1 MEKFDLFVLGT
12 GPAGQRA
19 AVQAA
24 KLGKTVGI
32 CERREVVGGVCINTG
47 TVPSKTFR
55 EAVLYLSGL
64 TQKRMYGYGYA
75 VKEKITIEDLLFRC
89 DSVVK
94 REIEVIRAQM
104 RRNGISLL
112 TGAASFVDPHHLTV
126 TGALSTV
133 AVEADKI
140 LIATGTT
147 PAPPPGVPVDGESV
161 IDSDG
166 ILTLKS
172 LPKSLTV
179 VGAGVIGVEYA
190 SMFAALGVHVTIIDK
205 RPRLL
210 EFLDGEITEALQ
222 YTLRSMDC
230 TLRLGEDV
238 ASVAVEA
245 PHRAVA
251 ILKSGKKIVSELV
264 LYSIGRLGATGELNL
279 AAAGLAADDRGRL
292 KVNAHYQTDVPHI
305 YAAGDVIGFPSL
317 ASTSLEQ
324 GRLASCHAFGAPC
337 RSMPELFPFGIYAIP
352 EISMVGRTEQ
362 DLTAAGI
369 PYETGLAH
377 YREIA
382 RGAILGDDTGL
393 LKLLFH
399 RETRKLLGVHI
410 IGTAATML
418 VHIGQAVLA
427 FDGTIDYFIDTVF
440 NYPTFAECYKVAAL
454 DGQNKLGPPG
464 SPPTPAPA

>member
-1 MEKFDLFVLGT
+1 
-12 GPAGQRA
+12 
-19 AVQAA
+19 
-24 KLGKTVGI
+24 
-32 CERREVVGGVCINTG
+32 VGGVCINTG
-47 TVPSKTFR
+47 TLPSKTFR

-64 TQKRMYGYGYA
+64 TQKRMYGYGYF
-75 VKEKITIEDLLFRC
+75 VKERITIEDLLFRC
-89 DSVVK
+89 DQVVK

-104 RRNGISLL
+104 RRNRISLL
-112 TGAASFVDPHHLTV
+112 TGAASFVDPHRLTV
-126 TGALSTV
+126 AGVQGTLD
-133 AVEADKI
+133 VEADRI

-172 LPKSLTV
+172 LPRSLTV

-190 SMFAALGVHVTIIDK
+190 SMFAALGVHVTVIDK

-222 YTLRSMDC
+222 YTLRNMDC

-245 PHRAVA
+245 PRRAVA
-251 ILKSGKKIVSELV
+251 TLKSGKKIVSELL
-264 LYSIGRLGATGELNL
+264 LYAIGRIGATAELNL
-279 AAAGLAADDRGRL
+279 AAAGLRADDRGRL
-292 KVNAHYQTDVPHI
+292 KVDENYRTEVPHI

-337 RSMPELFPFGIYAIP
+337 HSMPDLFPFGIYAIP
-352 EISMVGRTEQ
+352 EISMVGKTEQ
-362 DLTAAGI
+362 ELTASGV
-369 PYETGLAH
+369 PYETGIAH

-454 DGQNKLGPPG
+454 DGQNKLGPPTAAA
-464 SPPTPAPA
+464 PPASAPA